1 MKMIDNRYTLKQ
13 IYEELCKGNINFIT
27 LEIKRFISDM
37 ALKLYQPASSALPS
51 YGEDLKY
58 LILICNVLYNRTSM
72 DVLPVEDGLYD
83 ILLERYKEI
92 DPQFQVG
99 SYVVNFPD
107 INSEVIR
114 KQQEVIKP
122 FYFVE
127 RKPLNDCNRKFD
139 SDVCGIDHRHLLSFD
154 DIFGYNIYSNNQ
166 SKSQDKISKR
176 THNTSH
182 NHPSLIGTLDKCKF
196 VLDSDAASK
205 EVYSDPSVK
214 ILERDW
220 FRKHIDSG
228 IITENQELL
237 MSIELKYDGISV
249 EADCTDQVISARTRG
264 DTSIGQAADITPI
277 LQGYRFPHNN
287 ALVDREVGVKFE
299 AIMTKEALYEFNI
312 LKGRNYSNCRTA
324 IIGLFGSSDA
334 YKYRDYITL
343 IPLALDTNDVPEVK
357 DRLEEI
363 NLLNKLYISKGQP
376 LRYTIIQGNYQ
387 TCLFLIKQFVD
398 WITDNRSYFNFMFDG
413 IVVSYLD
420 NDIREKLGRQNYINK
435 YQMAVKFEP
444 LVRQTRVIDYSYQVG
459 QDGRIT
465 PMIHYDPVEFF
476 GTIHNKSSMHS
487 YERFNQCQFKYNDI
501 VDVTYVNDV
510 MPYVTK
516 HECVENENNTNSI
529 IPFTKVCPECGSP
542 IVISDTGKTA
552 YCTNINCNGRKL
564 ARMSNMLQ
572 KLNLKGFADS
582 TIKELGV
589 YSFKDLFTL
598 SEEQLQIIGP
608 TNAFNF
614 FQAMNTLKTTPI
626 YDYQIIGALGFTSI
640 AAKTWKLIFN
650 EFTIKEI
657 FDSIQFEK
665 SHAFILLSNIKG
677 IGEATARTIIEE
689 YPLFEK
695 DIDFIIREFNI
706 LDSKGQEERIQIRF
720 TGCRPR
726 DLADKLQ
733 SMGFDADC
741 DGSVTKKTKI
751 LVVPYETFQSTKISK
766 APEECLIIPVD
777 KLQENFDKYLGKYL
791 Q

>member
-13 IYEELCKGNINFIT
+13 IYDELCKGNINFVT

-37 ALKLYQPASSALPS
+37 ALKLYQPASSALPN
-51 YGEDLKY
+51 YRDDLKY

-92 DPQFQVG
+92 DPYFQVG
-99 SYVVNFPD
+99 SYIANFPD
-107 INSEVIR
+107 MNNEVIK

-127 RKPLNDCNRKFD
+127 RKPLNDCSSRFD
-139 SDVCGIDHRHLLSFD
+139 SDVCGIDHRHLLTYD
-154 DIFGYNIYSNNQ
+154 DIFGSNISNYKQ
-166 SKSQDKISKR
+166 ESQNKISKR

-182 NHPSLIGTLDKCKF
+182 NHPDLIGTLDKCKF
-196 VLDSDAASK
+196 VLDSDASSK
-205 EVYSDPSVK
+205 GVYSDSSVK

-264 DTSIGQAADITPI
+264 DTAQGQAADITPI
-277 LQGYRFPHNN
+277 LKGYRFPHNN
-287 ALVDREVGVKFE
+287 TLANREVGVKFE
-299 AIMTKEALYEFNI
+299 AIMTKESLYEFNI
-312 LKGRNYSNCRTA
+312 LKGKNYSNCRTA

-334 YKYRDYITL
+334 YKYRDFITL
-343 IPLALDTNDVPEVK
+343 VPLALDRNDIPEIS

-398 WITDNRSYFNFMFDG
+398 WITDNRDYFNFMFDG

-420 NDIREKLGRQNYINK
+420 NSIRERLGRQNYINK

-487 YERFNQCQFKYNDI
+487 YERFNQCQFRYNDI

-516 HECVENENNTNSI
+516 HECIENDNNQSPI
-529 IPFTKVCPECGSP
+529 IEFTKVCPECGSE
-542 IVISDTGKTA
+542 IIISDTGKTA
-552 YCTNINCNGRKL
+552 YCTNINCNGRKI

-589 YSFKDLFTL
+589 YSFKDLFSLTQ
-598 SEEQLQIIGP
+598 EQLQIIGP
-608 TNAFNF
+608 TNAYNF
-614 FQAMNTLKTTPI
+614 FQAMNILKSTPI
-626 YDYQIIGALGFTSI
+626 NDYQIIGALGFSNI

-650 EFTIKEI
+650 EFNIKEI
-657 FDSIQFEK
+657 FDSVQFEK

-689 YPLFEK
+689 FPLFEQ
-695 DIDFIIREFNI
+695 DINFIINEFNI
-706 LDSKGQEERIQIRF
+706 IDSKGKDDGIQIRF

-726 DLADKLQ
+726 ELAEKLQ
-733 SMGFDADC
+733 AMGFDADP
-741 DGSVTKKTKI
+741 DGSVTKKTAI
-751 LVVPYETFQSTKISK
+751 LVVPFESFESSKTKK
-766 APEECLIIPVD
+766 ASPNCLIIPVD